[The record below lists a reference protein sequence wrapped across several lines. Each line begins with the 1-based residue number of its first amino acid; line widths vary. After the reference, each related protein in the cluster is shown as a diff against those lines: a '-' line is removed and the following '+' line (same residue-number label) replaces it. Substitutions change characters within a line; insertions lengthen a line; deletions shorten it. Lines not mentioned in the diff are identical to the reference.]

1 MTDAP
6 SPVVDDPDTGGFW
19 QAAAR
24 GVLAVQW
31 CDRCGLP
38 IHLPRPQCP
47 RCAATNLRWRDVDSE
62 ATVYSW
68 AVVRH
73 PVHPA
78 FPVPYTVALVALTE
92 YPSVRLMARIDG
104 APPLHEGQRMR
115 FITNQDST
123 GVMLPQWVPVADD
136 TEGE

>member
-1 MTDAP
+1 MTATP

-19 QAAAR
+19 QAARR

-31 CDRCGLP
+31 CDRCRQP

-47 RCAATNLRWRDVDSE
+47 RCTSTNLSWRDVDGE

-73 PVHPA
+73 PVHPG

-92 YPSVRLMARIDG
+92 YPSVRLMARVDG
-104 APPLHEGQRMR
+104 APSLREGQRMR
-115 FITNQDST
+115 FLARPDST
-123 GVMLPQWVPVADD
+123 GVMLPHWEPVTDD
-136 TEGE
+136 AEGE